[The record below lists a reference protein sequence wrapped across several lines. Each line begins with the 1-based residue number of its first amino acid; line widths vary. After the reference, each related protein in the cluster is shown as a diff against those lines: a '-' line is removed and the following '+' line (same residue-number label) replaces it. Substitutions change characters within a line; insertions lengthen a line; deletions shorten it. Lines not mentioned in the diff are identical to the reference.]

1 MSSFQFRSVVIS
13 PTLCT
18 LSGMKRVVRSQHI
31 PLRHLLVASIALL
44 VSCSLDARTKTKQE
58 TLTVYAAASL
68 SSAFAEVAAAY
79 ESEHTGVTVRL
90 NYAGSQ
96 QLAQQ
101 LAQGAPADVF
111 ASASA
116 EQMRVAHESGRVTG
130 NTDAIFATNRLVVIT
145 PPGEAALET
154 LSDLAR
160 PGARVILADATVP
173 AGQYARTFL
182 QQASNVAALGNN
194 YEKRVLANVVSYER
208 NVRAVLTKV
217 ALGEADAGV
226 VYESDASASDV
237 GRIPIPDELNV
248 VASYPVAPVNDST
261 NARLATSFVEF
272 VLSPAGQAILQ
283 RHGFG
288 GVLGTVP

>member
-1 MSSFQFRSVVIS
+1 
-13 PTLCT
+13 
-18 LSGMKRVVRSQHI
+18 MKRVVRKRPF
-31 PLRHLLVASIALL
+31 PLRHLLVASIVLL
-44 VSCSLDARTKTKQE
+44 VSCSLDARTQTQQE

-68 SSAFAEVAAAY
+68 SSAFAEIAAAY
-79 ESEHTGVTVRL
+79 EAEHTAVAVRL
-90 NYAGSQ
+90 NFAGSQ

-116 EQMRVAHESGRVTG
+116 GQMRVAQEAGRVTAG
-130 NTDAIFATNRLVVIT
+130 TDAIFATNLMVVIT
-145 PPGEAALET
+145 PRGEAELAA

-160 PGARVILADATVP
+160 PGTHIILADASVP

-182 QQASNVAALGNN
+182 KQASNTEELGHD

-208 NVRAVLTKV
+208 NVRAVLTKI

-237 GRIPIPDELNV
+237 RRIPIPDDLNV
-248 VASYPVAPVNDST
+248 VASYPIAPVNDSPHP
-261 NARLATSFVEF
+261 RLAAGFVEF
-272 VLSPAGQAILQ
+272 VLSPAGQAVLE

-288 GVLGTVP
+288 AVKGPVP